1 MEHSSERRKYQR
13 HLHKSSMDLY
23 RMDYQENSYYAE
35 MIDYCDKGLSLKTN
49 EKLVLGELIHVKLKK
64 RDPNLHVSIKK
75 QTYSGIV
82 RWGKRY
88 HSTNAVANGRYKY
101 GIEFSTN
108 NH

>member
-1 MEHSSERRKYQR
+1 MEPSPERRKYQR

-23 RMDYQENSYYAE
+23 RMDHQDNSYYAE

-49 EKLVLGELIHVKLKK
+49 EKLVLGELVHVTLQNC
-64 RDPNLHVSIKK
+64 DPNLPSPLKK
-75 QTYSGIV
+75 QSYNGIV

-88 HSTNAVANGRYKY
+88 HLTHAGTNGRYKY
-101 GIEFSTN
+101 GIEFSTI